1 MPRSPW
7 EASTVQCC
15 LPPTVTRVM
24 LPKQGRA
31 AACLACPKC
40 PWLANF
46 VLRLVFKSNITSWVH
61 RTDAEREHWH
71 THALR
76 TRRARSAPAGSSGR
90 SRASPAGARTTRR
103 AAAGDCAAAPHCAQS
118 VRRAA
123 YGTAT
128 TRSRARTRRPDTA
141 DTVRT
146 CPSHPLRRPLAEL
159 ICCTCWAHILSRSS
173 TNGNSRRRTRNT
185 LRVIPDP
192 VRKCWRVC
200 SPHRDFIARHP
211 NADFPPRP
219 KSLMRPH
226 AGWCRCHPLRLYSVL
241 FHSETER
248 KLTRRVVAPMLS
260 CLEYREES
268 SPGWRRACRW
278 QPGAGRGR
286 PGAAPP
292 PHNRA

>member
-1 MPRSPW
+1 
-7 EASTVQCC
+7 
-15 LPPTVTRVM
+15 M

-61 RTDAEREHWH
+61 RTDAERARH

-76 TRRARSAPAGSSGR
+76 TRRARS
-90 SRASPAGARTTRR
+90 RASGVLGAQSSEPGARTGALPLATALRHRTAHSQYVARR
-103 AAAGDCAAAPHCAQS
+103 TVPLPRG
-118 VRRAA
+118 V
-123 YGTAT
+123 
-128 TRSRARTRRPDTA
+128 ARTRRPDTA

-248 KLTRRVVAPMLS
+248 KLTRRVAPMLS
-260 CLEYREES
+260 CLEHREES